1 MQDRTN
7 CWVFRRRIRLFERS
21 KAAFRA
27 PSFSN
32 ASFVYDGKT
41 LDLTSLC
48 RTRLPAGAFTL
59 IILSFLSFFFFF
71 FHFFSFI

>member
-1 MQDRTN
+1 MNAKIDTTG
-7 CWVFRRRIRLFERS
+7 WASKEGYAFERS

-41 LDLTSLC
+41 LDLTI
-48 RTRLPAGAFTL
+48 TL
-59 IILSFLSFFFFF
+59 RY
-71 FHFFSFI
+71 